1 MKLRIYLLLILP
13 FFYASG
19 FAQKDNY
26 ILLKPDRIFDGEKMQ
41 MGWVVLIKN
50 DSIAA
55 VGPMNFKLP
64 SGTTIAEL
72 KNATVLPGLIE
83 GHSHLFLHP
92 YNETSWND
100 QVLQESRA
108 ERTARAVT
116 HAKATLLAGFT
127 TVRDLGTEGAM
138 YDDAGLKTAIEKGI
152 IPGPRMIIATRAIV
166 AKGTYGPKSNNVD
179 TEVLIGAEEVS
190 GIESIAAAVR
200 NQIGKGADCIKVYA
214 DYRYGLNDEAVPTF
228 TIEELQLMVAIT
240 NSSGRKV
247 VAHASSAEGMRRAV
261 MAGVTTIEHGDA
273 GTPEIFKLMKE
284 KEVALCPTLAAGD
297 AVAQYR
303 GWQKKSVAG
312 GRNAEPEPERI
323 LEKRKTFRMA
333 LDAGVIINMGG
344 DVGVFAHGDNAR
356 EMELM
361 VDYGMRPIEVLR
373 AATSV
378 NADVFGYGNKIGRIK
393 PGLLADII
401 AVEGDPATDIKNI
414 RRIKLV
420 IKGGKIVRE

>member
-1 MKLRIYLLLILP
+1 M
-13 FFYASG
+13 
-19 FAQKDNY
+19 
-26 ILLKPDRIFDGEKMQ
+26 
-41 MGWVVLIKN
+41 
-50 DSIAA
+50 
-55 VGPMNFKLP
+55 
-64 SGTTIAEL
+64 
-72 KNATVLPGLIE
+72 
-83 GHSHLFLHP
+83 
-92 YNETSWND
+92 
-100 QVLQESRA
+100 
-108 ERTARAVT
+108 
-116 HAKATLLAGFT
+116 LAGFT